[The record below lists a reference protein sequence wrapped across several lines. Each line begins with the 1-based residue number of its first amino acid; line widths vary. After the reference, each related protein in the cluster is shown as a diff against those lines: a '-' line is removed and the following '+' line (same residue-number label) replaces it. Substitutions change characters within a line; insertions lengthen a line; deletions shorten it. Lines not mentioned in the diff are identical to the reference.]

1 MKIEKVIVGELET
14 NCYILSKNE
23 KSLIIDPGDEFDKI
37 KNAINTKVAGV
48 LLTHRHYD
56 HIGALDDCLKFFDT
70 NVYYINNLVEG
81 KNKIDEFE
89 FEVRYN
95 PGHTLDS
102 ISFIFDDI
110 MFSGDFIFEGCIGRW
125 DVGGN
130 QELMIKSIKDI
141 LKENKNYKIYPG
153 HGEPTTLDGEREN
166 LKRYI

>member
-1 MKIEKVIVGELET
+1 MKIEKVIVGELAT
-14 NCYILSKNE
+14 NCYILSQNN

-37 KNAINTKVAGV
+37 KNAIDTKVVGI

-56 HIGALDDCLKFFDT
+56 HIGALDECLNFFDT
-70 NVYYINNLVEG
+70 DVYYINNLVEG
-81 KNKIDEFE
+81 RNKVDDFD

-125 DVGGN
+125 DVGGSH
-130 QELMIKSIKDI
+130 ELMIESIKDI
-141 LKENKNYKIYPG
+141 LKESINYKIYPG
-153 HGEPTTLDGEREN
+153 HGNSTTLDNERDN